1 MLENVKSQY
10 LVKLLFTFLLHKR
23 KLRIVRYN
31 KQLQKKLD
39 INLIFYKNMTNKY
52 IIYEGKGIGKEYDL
66 EGKLLFKG
74 QYYNGERNG
83 NGEEYYYSDIEYKG
97 EFKDGKRNG
106 YGKENRTY
114 YTFEGEFKNGKY
126 WNGIYKERDYDF
138 DEERYFTI
146 LEAEYKDGKIWNAS
160 GYINIKNGSGY
171 VTIFNKSKKKLF
183 EGIYLNGEKNGK
195 EYEYGEIEC
204 EKQYLNGKLNGLFKM
219 NNLCSGVENE
229 YLNDYENGK
238 GYDENGCLIYEL
250 IHGNGKVKEYR
261 YDGTLRFEGEYKNGR
276 KNGIGKLYDLEGNL
290 RYEGEFIEGVRKDYI
305 KKLKN
310 N

>member
-74 QYYNGERNG
+74 QYYSGERNG
-83 NGEEYYYSDIEYKG
+83 NGEEYYYSDIIYKG

-114 YTFEGEFKNGKY
+114 
-126 WNGIYKERDYDF
+126 
-138 DEERYFTI
+138 
-146 LEAEYKDGKIWNAS
+146 
-160 GYINIKNGSGY
+160 
-171 VTIFNKSKKKLF
+171 
-183 EGIYLNGEKNGK
+183 
-195 EYEYGEIEC
+195 
-204 EKQYLNGKLNGLFKM
+204 
-219 NNLCSGVENE
+219 
-229 YLNDYENGK
+229 
-238 GYDENGCLIYEL
+238 
-250 IHGNGKVKEYR
+250 
-261 YDGTLRFEGEYKNGR
+261 
-276 KNGIGKLYDLEGNL
+276 
-290 RYEGEFIEGVRKDYI
+290 
-305 KKLKN
+305 
-310 N
+310 